1 MEVDFSNLEL
11 QVPRGRN
18 YQVSEFELHLSF
30 EDHVLGFIFRG
41 GGMQYRKDLAYDAL
55 EIVIG

>member
-1 MEVDFSNLEL
+1 MELDFSNVEL
-11 QVPRGRN
+11 QAPRGKN

-30 EDHVLGFIFRG
+30 EDHVLGFIFRAG
-41 GGMQYRKDLAYDAL
+41 EVQYRKDLAYDAL